1 MIIKFWGTR
10 GSLPVP
16 GPSTVRYG
24 GNTTCIS
31 VHAASGEVLILDA
44 GTGIRPLGE
53 QLAGEAPLSCSLFIS
68 HTHWD
73 HIHGLPFFR
82 PLFDQRNRVEIHGAT
97 DPVGKESI
105 HDLLA
110 HLLAYPHFP
119 VRINELEAD
128 VSYQPLTEGQTIQVG
143 PVQVTTVHMHHTA
156 LTYGFRVECD
166 GASMF
171 FTADHE
177 PFRATQEADETD
189 REQYQRI
196 VDQDNERIR
205 RQIEGVD
212 LLIADSAYTTAE
224 YKNGRAGW
232 GHSTHEHSVALAQ
245 AAGVRRLYMTHH
257 EITRSDDE
265 LDEIQ
270 ERLREANTDKDLE
283 IHMAS
288 EGMEI
293 EL

>member
-1 MIIKFWGTR
+1 M
-10 GSLPVP
+10 P

-31 VHAASGEVLILDA
+31 VETASGELLILDA

-53 QLAGEAPLSCSLFIS
+53 QLAAEGPLNCSLFIS

-73 HIHGLPFFR
+73 HIHGLPFFT
-82 PLFDQRNRVEIHGAT
+82 PLFDERSRVEIHGAT

-105 HDLLA
+105 RDLLA

-119 VRINELEAD
+119 VRINELAAD
-128 VSYQPLTEGQTIQVG
+128 VSYKSLTEGQTIEVG
-143 PVQVTTVHMHHTA
+143 TARLTTVHMHHKA

-166 GASMF
+166 GASVF

-177 PFRATQEADETD
+177 PFRNTRAAGDADH
-189 REQYQRI
+189 EQYQRI

-205 RQIEGVD
+205 QQLEGVD

-224 YKNGRAGW
+224 YENGRAGW
-232 GHSTHEHSVALAQ
+232 GHSTHDHSVALAR

-257 EITRSDDE
+257 EITRTDDE
-265 LDEIQ
+265 LDEILST
-270 ERLREANTDKDLE
+270 LREENRDGDLE